1 MVIRGMNTGGLKQ
14 TFFCL
19 IQKGTW
25 LMVVTQLHCR
35 ILATTVHLFC
45 DNIQEI
51 YLPGIVN

>member
-1 MVIRGMNTGGLKQ
+1 MNTGGLKQ